1 MMAPRRSPALGHQ
14 RQGIAGASPRATIGA
29 RCGLR
34 AHTTPAEAC
43 CARPMIDAADLRSL
57 CLLSAVRPA
66 GAAEPYSSP
75 PLIGGGPRSSSGS
88 LAKFTVIRRASS
100 RVSRFGRR
108 AVRRSD
114 MSEIGGK
121 RKCAACACNDVDN
134 PKQDVVALS
143 FTPSQAI
150 LPWQETQEREIG

>member
-1 MMAPRRSPALGHQ
+1 MVLMSFTARQDVGASKRASNLMMAPAFRSPALGHQ
-14 RQGIAGASPRATIGA
+14 HQGIAGASPRATIGA

-75 PLIGGGPRSSSGS
+75 PLIGGGPRSSSGN
-88 LAKFTVIRRASS
+88 LAKFTAMRRASS
-100 RVSRFGRR
+100 RVSRFVAERCD
-108 AVRRSD
+108 ASICPE
-114 MSEIGGK
+114 SAEK
-121 RKCAACACNDVDN
+121 QKCAGCA
-134 PKQDVVALS
+134 
-143 FTPSQAI
+143 
-150 LPWQETQEREIG
+150 

>member
-1 MMAPRRSPALGHQ
+1 MMAPLSDRQ
-14 RQGIAGASPRATIGA
+14 RWGINAGASLGHHQRATIGA

-34 AHTTPAEAC
+34 AHTIPAEAR

-75 PLIGGGPRSSSGS
+75 PLIGGGPRRSSGR
-88 LAKFTVIRRASS
+88 LAKFTANCRASS

-108 AVRRSD
+108 AVRHSN
-114 MSEIGGK
+114 MSGIGDR
-121 RKCAACACNDVDN
+121 RKYAGSR
-134 PKQDVVALS
+134 PKG
-143 FTPSQAI
+143 
-150 LPWQETQEREIG
+150 R